1 MPMAEQTGPNLV
13 WFITGC
19 SSGFGRRLVSSAIAR
34 GDRVI
39 ATARKVENI
48 KVAPSP
54 NLHVLQLDVT
64 AGFEILK
71 AKLDEAA
78 KVWGQIDV
86 VVNNAGVGYPA
97 LLEEGGSS
105 LLEKQFRTN
114 VFGLLDVTNAALPHL
129 RASKSGTL
137 LIIGSRSAYRTEIP
151 GLGHY
156 AASKAAVH
164 TIGET
169 LSVELASFSIKVLI
183 VAPGA
188 FRTEGI
194 YGQEFFTSNLIPAYD
209 DLREVTIQQ
218 FGSVAGSEKGDPDK
232 AMEVVVD
239 VVRGEGKAK
248 GKPWSLYLALGDDAD
263 ANIRQRSMK
272 LLNHVD
278 QWGDVIK
285 SVNFDE

>member
-1 MPMAEQTGPNLV
+1 MAEEASPKV

-19 SSGFGRRLVSSAIAR
+19 SSGFGRRLVSSALAR

-39 ATARKVENI
+39 ATARKVEDI

-54 NLHVLQLDVT
+54 NLRVLQLDVT

-78 KVWGQIDV
+78 KIWGQIDV

-129 RASKSGTL
+129 RASKSGTVV
-137 LIIGSRSAYRTEIP
+137 IVGSRSAYRTEIP
-151 GLGHY
+151 GLGPY
-156 AASKAAVH
+156 SASKAAAH

-169 LSVELASFSIKVLI
+169 LSVELAPFSIKVLI

-194 YGQEFFTSNLIPAYD
+194 YGQTFFTSNPIPAYD
-209 DLREVTIQQ
+209 DLREITIQR
-218 FGSVAGSEKGDPDK
+218 FSSVAGSQKGDPDK

-248 GKPWSLYLALGDDAD
+248 GRPWPLYLALGDDAD
-263 ANIRQRSMK
+263 ANIRQRSMN
-272 LLNHVD
+272 LLKHMD

>member
-1 MPMAEQTGPNLV
+1 
-13 WFITGC
+13 
-19 SSGFGRRLVSSAIAR
+19 
-34 GDRVI
+34 
-39 ATARKVENI
+39 
-48 KVAPSP
+48 
-54 NLHVLQLDVT
+54 
-64 AGFEILK
+64 
-71 AKLDEAA
+71 
-78 KVWGQIDV
+78 

-129 RASKSGTL
+129 RASKSGTVV
-137 LIIGSRSAYRTEIP
+137 IVGSRSAYRTEIP

-156 AASKAAVH
+156 SASKAAAH

-169 LSVELASFSIKVLI
+169 LSVELAPFSIKVLI
-183 VAPGA
+183 VAPGS

-194 YGQEFFTSNLIPAYD
+194 YGQTFFTSNPIPAYD
-209 DLREVTIQQ
+209 DLREITIQR
-218 FGSVAGSEKGDPDK
+218 FGSIAGSQKGDPDK

-248 GKPWSLYLALGDDAD
+248 GRPWPLYLALGDDAD
-263 ANIRQRSMK
+263 ANIRQRSMS
-272 LLNHVD
+272 LLKHVD
-278 QWGDVIK
+278 QWGDIIK